1 MKDDLQKYRDIR
13 LKNDPS
19 FADGYEVGYRNFK
32 LGLML
37 KMAREEAGLT
47 QEQIAKKLR
56 TNKTAISRIERH
68 ADDIRLSTLQKY
80 AKALG
85 KKLRLEFA

>member
-1 MKDDLQKYRDIR
+1 MKDDLERYREERMKRDAS
-13 LKNDPS
+13 L
-19 FADGYEVGYRNFK
+19 AEGYDVGYRNFK
-32 LGLML
+32 LGVML
-37 KMAREEAGLT
+37 KLAREEAGMT
-47 QEQIAKKLR
+47 QEQIAKKLH

-85 KKLRLEFA
+85 KKLMLEFA

>member
-1 MKDDLQKYRDIR
+1 MKDDLQKYREER
-13 LKNDPS
+13 LTRDPEL
-19 FADGYEVGYRNFK
+19 ADGYEIGYRNFK
-32 LGLML
+32 LGIML
-37 KMAREEAGLT
+37 KMAREEAGMT
-47 QEQIAKKLR
+47 QEQIAKKLH

>member
-1 MKDDLQKYRDIR
+1 MKRD
-13 LKNDPS
+13 PG
-19 FADGYEVGYRNFK
+19 FEHGYNVGYRNFK
-32 LGLML
+32 LGVML

-47 QEQIAKKLR
+47 QDQIAIKLR
-56 TNKTAISRIERH
+56 TNKSAISRIERH

-80 AKALG
+80 ATALG